1 MLTRRKFLFS
11 FLVLALPFQ
20 SKKKRLVMTVKGA
33 VHASRLGLSLV
44 HEHVLVDF
52 IGADEISFSRWN
64 RDEVVKKVLP
74 YLIEMKQHGVKAF
87 YECTPAFL
95 GRDVKLLQQ
104 LSNETGL
111 HIITNTGYYGAVKN
125 KYLPAW
131 SYTESAEQLAA
142 RWIKEFDSGIDG
154 TVVRPGFIKIGVD
167 SEGPLSDI
175 HKKLVKAAAITHLT
189 TGLTIFSHTGLAG
202 AAFEQLQLLKDNGV
216 ATNAFVWVHAQNEKD
231 VSRLIDAAKLG
242 CWISLDGVGWGE
254 IIRYVETL
262 AQLKTA
268 GLLHRVLISHDAG
281 WYKPGEPDGVY
292 QGYQRIFLE
301 LLPALRSRGFRRRD
315 IRQLLEENPEEAM
328 YIRVRKS

>member
-1 MLTRRKFLFS
+1 MLSRRKFVFY
-11 FLVLALPFQ
+11 FVALALPFQ
-20 SKKKRLVMTVKGA
+20 SKKKRLVMTVKGP
-33 VHASRLGLSLV
+33 VPASRLGLSLV

-52 IGADEISFSRWN
+52 IGAEEISFARWN
-64 RDEVVKKVLP
+64 RNEVVKKVLP

-131 SYTESAEQLAA
+131 VYPESAEQLAA

-154 TVVRPGFIKIGVD
+154 TDVRPGFIKIGVD
-167 SEGPLSDI
+167 SGDPLSDI

-216 ATNAFVWVHAQNEKD
+216 AADAFVWVHAQNEKD
-231 VSRLIDAAKLG
+231 VKLLIDAAKRG
-242 CWISLDGVGWGE
+242 CWVSLDGVGWGD
-254 IIRYVETL
+254 ITRYAETL
-262 AQLKTA
+262 VQLKTA

-301 LLPALRSRGFRRRD
+301 LLPALKSRGFTRRE